1 MQNILASSFLLIFIA
16 PIYVV
21 LGLILVKIRSFRKC
35 ISFNMMREDLILGIV
50 FVFLNFCLTLMFK
63 KFSVD
68 IFNVYFKCALVL
80 TRNIGFVIN
89 RVETLAVIDEPDMLN
104 SQNLSKSSSQWPAR
118 KNNMPRCHYARIL
131 VFYSLFKEFSTNIIA
146 FWVKFP
152 SFWLHCHVQHRV
164 ICIFE

>member
-1 MQNILASSFLLIFIA
+1 
-16 PIYVV
+16 
-21 LGLILVKIRSFRKC
+21 
-35 ISFNMMREDLILGIV
+35 MREDLILGIV
-50 FVFLNFCLTLMFK
+50 FVFLNFCLTLMLK

-104 SQNLSKSSSQWPAR
+104 SQNLSKSSSQWPAC

-152 SFWLHCHVQHRV
+152 SFWLHGHVQHRV
-164 ICIFE
+164 IRIFEEILFIRRSKYEIGMGLLELFKKQHVSVPTYYCNAF